1 MTPDVLLA
9 ESAMKQALS
18 LATRVHHGQKDKAGR
33 PYIQHPVEIARMVS
47 AGSKVVAMLHDA
59 IEDAADAK
67 AVSDEI
73 KSTFGNRIWKAV
85 DLLTRRK
92 TDTYM
97 QYVAKIKKSGDKMA
111 IEVKLA
117 DIDDHLAKKAAI
129 PDSLVKRYEKARA
142 LLAG

>member
-1 MTPDVLLA
+1 MNVLA
-9 ESAMKQALS
+9 EDAMKQALS
-18 LATRVHHGQKDKAGR
+18 LATRVHRGQKDKAGR
-33 PYIQHPVEIARMVS
+33 PYIQHPVEIARMVG

-67 AVSDEI
+67 EVSDEI
-73 KSTFGNRIWKAV
+73 KATFGTQVWKAV
-85 DLLTRRK
+85 DILTRRK

-97 QYVAKIKKSGDKMA
+97 KYIEKIKRSGNKMA

-129 PDSLVKRYEKARA
+129 PESLAKRYEKAKA
-142 LLAG
+142 HLVS